1 MSLAFVRS
9 MINGL
14 CQFLACC
21 MLLVS
26 AHTKA
31 ADFLVFTDQR
41 HPVFVSNDVPVI
53 YLDAAAE
60 IEAELASGLP
70 ADPRRAEAIVRQQLG
85 DGGTDLQ
92 ARLASAYQSVVDAWN
107 LGISKLPAVVVE
119 GRYVLYGDTDVARAI
134 ATIEAYKR
142 AQQ

>member
-1 MSLAFVRS
+1 
-9 MINGL
+9 
-14 CQFLACC
+14 

-31 ADFLVFTDQR
+31 ADVLVFTDQR

-70 ADPRRAEAIVRQQLG
+70 ADPQRAETIARQRLS
-85 DGGTDLQ
+85 DGGTNLQ
-92 ARLASAYQSVVDAWN
+92 ARLASAYQGVVDAWN

-119 GRYVLYGDTDVARAI
+119 GRYVVYGDTDVARATV
-134 ATIEAYKR
+134 TIEAYRR
-142 AQQ
+142 AQ

>member
-1 MSLAFVRS
+1 
-9 MINGL
+9 
-14 CQFLACC
+14 

-26 AHTKA
+26 AHIQA
-31 ADFLVFTDQR
+31 ADVLVFTDQR

-70 ADPRRAEAIVRQQLG
+70 ADPHRAEAIVRQRLG

-92 ARLASAYQSVVDAWN
+92 ARLAIAYQGVVDAWS
-107 LGISKLPAVVVE
+107 LGITQIPAVVVD
-119 GRYVLYGDTDVARAI
+119 GRYVVYGDTDVTRAI
-134 ATIEAYKR
+134 ASIEAYRK
-142 AQQ
+142 AQR